1 MQIKE
6 VVMAAA
12 GIALLWAGVSAQQE
26 SRIKPGP
33 GSGVMNVVGIVD
45 IGNVPV
51 VHATQRG
58 DWQVSLANSPTV
70 RVGSPDFLLKGRR
83 YKVTW
88 AANDQ
93 ETVDVTDVNGSWVR
107 VGGGR
112 WINLAAARA
121 VEDGVR

>member
-1 MQIKE
+1 MQIK

-26 SRIKPGP
+26 SRMKPGP

-70 RVGSPDFLLKGRR
+70 RVGGPDFVVKGRR
-83 YKVTW
+83 YRITW
-88 AANDQ
+88 IPGEQ
-93 ETVDVTDVNGSWVR
+93 ETVEVAEVNGSWVR